1 MSMNTDHRDHADHDR
16 PTQAHDFTG
25 HDHSHGTID
34 PTLLTTD
41 KGIQAIKWSLV
52 VLVLTALLQATVVTL
67 TSSVALLA
75 DTIHNFAD
83 AASGIPL
90 WIAFL
95 IARRKPTKAFN
106 YGLGRVEDIAG
117 IFIVAGMLVSGIAT
131 AYLSVTRLFEPYQI
145 QHLAAVGAAAILGF
159 VGNEVAAVI
168 RIRTGREIGSAALIA
183 DGHHAR
189 IDGLTSLGVLVGV
202 VGVWIGYPQA
212 DPIVGLVITAIVFK
226 IVWDSGKSIFVRLLD
241 GVDPAVIDELQ
252 HAAEHITD
260 VREVTEVRV
269 RWVGHRLS
277 AEINIAVDSDLSV
290 EEGHRVA
297 YEVRHELLHHL
308 PYLGNATIH
317 VDPVSASGE
326 HHHRIREHQHDELP
340 THSH

>member
-1 MSMNTDHRDHADHDR
+1 M
-16 PTQAHDFTG
+16 G

-34 PTLLTTD
+34 PALLTTD

-52 VLVLTALLQATVVTL
+52 VLMLTALLQAAVVTL

-95 IARRKPTKAFN
+95 MARKKPTKEFN

-117 IFIVAGMLVSGIAT
+117 IFIVAGMLLSGIAT
-131 AYLSVTRLFEPYQI
+131 AYLSFIRLFEPYQI
-145 QHLAAVGAAAILGF
+145 QHLVAVGAASMTGF

-189 IDGLTSLGVLVGV
+189 IDGLTSLSVLVGV

-226 IVWDSGKSIFVRLLD
+226 IVWDSGKSIFTRLRD
-241 GVDPAVIDELQ
+241 GVDPAVIDEVQL
-252 HAAEHITD
+252 AAEHITD

-277 AEINIAVDSDLSV
+277 AEINIAVDSGLSV

-297 YEVRHELLHHL
+297 QEVRHELLHHL

-326 HHHRIREHQHDELP
+326 HHHRIRDHQHDELP

>member
-1 MSMNTDHRDHADHDR
+1 MKRADRDHVEHDHLIQ
-16 PTQAHDFTG
+16 PYDFTG

-34 PTLLTTD
+34 PALLTTE
-41 KGIQAIKWSLV
+41 KGIQAIKWSLA
-52 VLVLTALLQATVVTL
+52 VLMLTALLQGAVVTV

-75 DTIHNFAD
+75 DTIHNFGD
-83 AASGIPL
+83 AATGIPL

-95 IARRKPTKAFN
+95 MARKKATKRFN

-117 IFIVAGMLVSGIAT
+117 IFIVIVMLLSGIVT
-131 AYLSVTRLFEPYQI
+131 AYISIARLFEPYHI
-145 QHLAAVGAAAILGF
+145 QYLIAVGAASLLGF
-159 VGNEVAAVI
+159 VGNETAAVI
-168 RIRTGREIGSAALIA
+168 RIRTGRAIGSAALIA

-189 IDGLTSLGVLVGV
+189 MDGLTSLGVLAGV
-202 VGVWIGYPQA
+202 VGVWLGFPQA
-212 DPIVGLVITAIVFK
+212 DPIVGLGISAVVFK
-226 IVWDSGKSIFVRLLD
+226 IVWDSGKSIFTRLLD
-241 GVDPAVIDELQ
+241 GVDPAVLDEVQ
-252 HAAEHITD
+252 HAAQHVPD

-277 AEINIAVDSDLSV
+277 AEINIAVDSNLSV
-290 EEGHRVA
+290 EAGHRVA
-297 YEVRHELLHHL
+297 HEVRHELLHHL

-326 HHHRIREHQHDELP
+326 HHHRIREHHHGELP

>member
-1 MSMNTDHRDHADHDR
+1 MNTDQRDHADHDR
-16 PTQAHDFTG
+16 PKQAHDFTG

-34 PTLLTTD
+34 PVLLTTK

-52 VLVLTALLQATVVTL
+52 VLMLTALLQAAVVTL

-95 IARRKPTKAFN
+95 MTRRKPTKAFN
-106 YGLGRVEDIAG
+106 YGLGRIEDIAG
-117 IFIVAGMLVSGIAT
+117 ILIVVSMLLSGIAT
-131 AYLSVTRLFEPYQI
+131 AYISLTRFFEPYQI
-145 QHLAAVGAAAILGF
+145 QHLAAVGAASMLGF
-159 VGNEVAAVI
+159 VGNEVAAML

-189 IDGLTSLGVLVGV
+189 TDGLISLGVLVGV
-202 VGVWIGYPQA
+202 AGVWIGYPQA
-212 DPIVGLVITAIVFK
+212 DPLVGLGITAIVFK
-226 IVWDSGKSIFVRLLD
+226 IVWDSGKSIFIRLLD
-241 GVDPAVIDELQ
+241 GVDPVVIDEVQ

-277 AEINIAVDSDLSV
+277 AEINIAVDADLSV
-290 EEGHRVA
+290 EEGHRIA
-297 YEVRHELLHHL
+297 HEVRHELLHHL

-317 VDPVSASGE
+317 VDPLSASGE
-326 HHHRIREHQHDELP
+326 RHHRIRDHQHDELP

>member
-1 MSMNTDHRDHADHDR
+1 MITDHRDHDH
-16 PTQAHDFTG
+16 F
-25 HDHSHGTID
+25 HGTID
-34 PTLLTTD
+34 PALLTTER
-41 KGIQAIKWSLV
+41 GIQAIKWSLA
-52 VLVLTALLQATVVTL
+52 VLMLTALVQAVVVTV
-67 TSSVALLA
+67 TSSVGLLA
-75 DTIHNFAD
+75 DTIHNFGD
-83 AASGIPL
+83 AATGIPL

-95 IARRKPTKAFN
+95 MTRKKPTKRFN

-117 IFIVAGMLVSGIAT
+117 IFILVVMLLSGVAT
-131 AYLSVTRLFEPYQI
+131 AYLAITRLFEPYHI
-145 QHLAAVGAAAILGF
+145 QHLAAVGAASLLGL

-168 RIRTGREIGSAALIA
+168 RIRTGRAIGSAALIA

-202 VGVWIGYPQA
+202 VGVWLGFPQA
-212 DPIVGLVITAIVFK
+212 DPIVGLGISAVVFK
-226 IVWDSGKSIFVRLLD
+226 IVWDSGKSISTRLLD
-241 GVDPAVIDELQ
+241 GVDPAVLDEVQ
-252 HAAEHITD
+252 HAAQHVTE

-277 AEINIAVDSDLSV
+277 AEINIAVDSELSV

-297 YEVRHELLHHL
+297 HEVRHELLHHL

-317 VDPVSASGE
+317 VDPLSASGE
-326 HHHRIREHQHDELP
+326 LHHRIREHQHGELP